1 MLGSQVG
8 ARRRAGTFGRDVWS
22 RGQDHNPAFRA
33 RISQGNDGIENRQ
46 AKRKRLTGFSADS
59 YNLRFVFGMICGTV
73 RGTSIPTTN
82 YSKE

>member
-1 MLGSQVG
+1 
-8 ARRRAGTFGRDVWS
+8 
-22 RGQDHNPAFRA
+22 
-33 RISQGNDGIENRQ
+33 
-46 AKRKRLTGFSADS
+46 LTSFSADS